1 LLQSLPDG
9 CQLPLRAAL
18 SIKEVLPLVGGAT
31 VRTISAYP
39 PGFAALFQRGQLFA
53 QGADGFP

>member
-1 LLQSLPDG
+1 
-9 CQLPLRAAL
+9 
-18 SIKEVLPLVGGAT
+18 VGGAT